1 MSRIRSSK
9 LTYAVMFM
17 SYCKSS
23 AKKLTLEGSISE
35 IKINKFYN
43 SDKDRSQPK
52 YHHIYFH
59 PISMIPSI
67 YYGKLIVIPIFI
79 ETDRTEMYTIKFLP
93 LAVNRSTVD
102 KSRIARNNHDDVKLK
117 FQ

>member
-23 AKKLTLEGSISE
+23 AKKLTLEGSFSE

-43 SDKDRSQPK
+43 SDKLDLSLNIIIYIFPSNK
-52 YHHIYFH
+52 YD
-59 PISMIPSI
+59 SI
-67 YYGKLIVIPIFI
+67 YLLRKIDCNSNLY
-79 ETDRTEMYTIKFLP
+79 
-93 LAVNRSTVD
+93 
-102 KSRIARNNHDDVKLK
+102 RN
-117 FQ
+117 

>member
-23 AKKLTLEGSISE
+23 AKKLTLEGSFSE

-52 YHHIYFH
+52 YHHIY
-59 PISMIPSI
+59 ISI
-67 YYGKLIVIPIFI
+67 
-79 ETDRTEMYTIKFLP
+79 
-93 LAVNRSTVD
+93 
-102 KSRIARNNHDDVKLK
+102 
-117 FQ
+117 Q